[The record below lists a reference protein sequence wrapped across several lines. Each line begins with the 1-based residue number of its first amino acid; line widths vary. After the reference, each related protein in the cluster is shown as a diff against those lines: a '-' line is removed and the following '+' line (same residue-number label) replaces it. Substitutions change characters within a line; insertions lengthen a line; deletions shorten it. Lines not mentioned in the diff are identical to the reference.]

1 MNSQLRI
8 ETPEGVDFAFTL
20 ASPITRA
27 LAWALDNAIVIAAG
41 VTLSQISGAFGAL
54 NADWAAAIVV
64 VGYFVISTAYW
75 IVMEWLWRGQ
85 TIGKRLLRLRVVDA
99 HGLRL
104 TLAQVALRNLL
115 RAVDQLPVC
124 YLLGGAAA
132 LLSSRAQRLGD
143 LAANTVVLRE
153 PVTSEPDLEQIAPA
167 RYNSLAASPHL
178 AARLRN
184 RVPAEAAALAIRSL
198 MQRDTYE
205 PAARLAL
212 FADLATYFR
221 NLVPFPADAA
231 EGLTDEQYVRSVVR
245 VLYAARSRAPQ
256 ATATQATAVAPPT
269 TSPVQ

>member
-8 ETPEGVDFAFTL
+8 ETPEGVVFAFTL
-20 ASPITRA
+20 ASPVARA
-27 LAWALDNAIVIAAG
+27 LAWALDNAIVIG
-41 VTLSQISGAFGAL
+41 VGIGLAQVSSVVGAL
-54 NADWAAAIVV
+54 SGDWAAALVV

-85 TIGKRLLRLRVVDA
+85 TVGKRVFRLRVVDA

-104 TLAQVALRNLL
+104 TLAQVALRNVL
-115 RAVDQLPVC
+115 RAADQLPLC

-132 LLSSRAQRLGD
+132 LLSARGQRLGD

-167 RYNSLAASPHL
+167 RYNSLAAFPHL

-184 RVPAEAAALAIRSL
+184 RVPAEAAALAIRAL
-198 MQRDTYE
+198 MQRDGCE

-212 FADLATYFR
+212 FADLAGYFR
-221 NLVPFPADAA
+221 ELVPFPAEAVEA
-231 EGLTDEQYVRSVVR
+231 LTDEQYVRSVVR
-245 VLYAARSRAPQ
+245 VLYAARARTPKSGAPA
-256 ATATQATAVAPPT
+256 ATTA
-269 TSPVQ
+269 SPVQ